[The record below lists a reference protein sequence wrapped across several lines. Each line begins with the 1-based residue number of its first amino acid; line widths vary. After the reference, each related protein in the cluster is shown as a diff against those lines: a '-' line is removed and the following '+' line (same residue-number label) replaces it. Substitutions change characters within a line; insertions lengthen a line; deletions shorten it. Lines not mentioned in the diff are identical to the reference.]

1 MSTSFATTGGALSIV
16 AALALATAVPAVP
29 AWADHHPPPTKS
41 AAAPAKP
48 VATAKAAKAKPAP
61 KLKVKTLQVAQKNLR
76 FNPTLLGLIPG
87 DTVVWT
93 NKETDD
99 TTHSVVQ
106 GNGEDIDS
114 PDIEPGQ
121 HFQWTFNFPGEWDII
136 CRFHPDM
143 FLTIKVVG
151 KAVPGA
157 VAPTHNTK
165 PPPPAN
171 DTDPTSGVPG
181 ISGLPVAPPQPRRS

>member
-1 MSTSFATTGGALSIV
+1 LLGRPATIAALVV
-16 AALALATAVPAVP
+16 AAALLA
-29 AWADHHPPPTKS
+29 AWIPHYLTWPLWIDADS
-41 AAAPAKP
+41 RLMMARA
-48 VATAKAAKAKPAP
+48 
-61 KLKVKTLQVAQKNLR
+61 
-76 FNPTLLGLIPG
+76 
-87 DTVVWT
+87 W
-93 NKETDD
+93 DD
-99 TTHSVVQ
+99 
-106 GNGEDIDS
+106 GRLPYRDIV
-114 PDIEPGQ
+114 
-121 HFQWTFNFPGEWDII
+121 TFNFPGEWDII